1 MVAAVT
7 AGEGGVDHWGDW
19 FKKEYRRPILFCALI
34 AIAPV
39 AYGYDGTYFT
49 SLLETPVFV
58 RQFGDPTGDGEY
70 AISSSDQSLWVSIIQ
85 VGEVVGSL
93 AAGPIGDFSGRKGG
107 IFSAITL
114 LAIGVVLQ
122 MIVIGSSALLTVG
135 RLIAGAGIGIISNA
149 APLYLSEI
157 PPVEIRGACV
167 SSWQLML
174 AIGQVIGACVGL
186 GSHNLSSTAS
196 WRIPVGINLV
206 WVVLLFGVLF
216 IVPESPRWLLYR
228 GKEAKAERAL
238 AKIHGGSEYKDSL
251 VQEQL
256 AILNKAREEE
266 AEASSS
272 VSRWSDLYRNPV
284 ERRKFFATV
293 GILVSQQI
301 SGVQFIFSYT
311 TTFFALV
318 GLKDTFIITI
328 VVDVI
333 EVVGVLASFFVV
345 NRFGRRPLLIYTGI
359 FMFITLV
366 VVGCLGAVAGQG
378 DFEPYLADHPSLG
391 KAVAAMICLYVFAF
405 NVAWGPLA
413 WVVAAEMSTGR
424 NRQKHLSIGTALFWV
439 SAWAVTFTLPYLF
452 QPADAGLG
460 PMIGFIYAVGGFLSV
475 AFVYFFIPETIGRTL
490 EEINFMM
497 EARIPTRQWKD
508 FDLATVV
515 ARDEKKTARG
525 TTEHVEMTHDGTAAV
540 PKPRAKRFGSSLWTN
555 NNNKEVIDGHGG
567 ITPTPA
573 SKEQPELNA

>member
-1 MVAAVT
+1 MVAAV
-7 AGEGGVDHWGDW
+7 ASGESGLDSWGD
-19 FKKEYRRPILFCALI
+19 FLKKEYRRPIFFCALI
-34 AIAPV
+34 AIAPI

-58 RQFGDPTGDGEY
+58 RQFGDIIDGEP

-93 AAGPIGDFSGRKGG
+93 AAGPIGDYSGRKGG
-107 IFSAITL
+107 LLSAIIL

-122 MIVIGSSALLTVG
+122 MIIVGSGALLTVG

-186 GSHNLSSTAS
+186 GAHTLESTAS

-238 AKIHGGSEYKDSL
+238 KKIHAGSDYQDSL

-256 AILNKAREEE
+256 AILNKSREEE
-266 AEASSS
+266 AESSSS
-272 VSRWSDLYRNPV
+272 VSRWSDLWKNPV
-284 ERRKFFATV
+284 ERRKFIATV

-311 TTFFALV
+311 TTFFTLV

-328 VVDVI
+328 IVDCI
-333 EVVGVLASFFVV
+333 EVIGVIASFFVV
-345 NRFGRRPLLIYTGI
+345 NRFGRRPLLLYTGV
-359 FMFITLV
+359 FMLFTLLV
-366 VVGCLGAVAGQG
+366 VGALGAVAGQG
-378 DFEPYLADHPSLG
+378 ERFEPYLADHPSFG

-452 QPADAGLG
+452 QPNEAGLG
-460 PMIGFIYAVGGFLSV
+460 PMIGFVYSLGALASLL
-475 AFVYFFIPETIGRTL
+475 FVYFFIPETIGRTL

-497 EARIPTRQWKD
+497 EARIPTRKWKD

-515 ARDEKKTARG
+515 AKDEKKGTRG
-525 TTEHVEMTHDGTAAV
+525 TTEHVETATGAGAGV
-540 PKPRAKRFGSSLWTN
+540 GPRPEKPRTRRFETSFL
-555 NNNKEVIDGHGG
+555 NNKKANEEIDAES
-567 ITPTPA
+567 P
-573 SKEQPELNA
+573 

>member
-1 MVAAVT
+1 MVAAV
-7 AGEGGVDHWGDW
+7 ASGESGLDSWGD
-19 FKKEYRRPILFCALI
+19 FLKKEYRRPILFCALI
-34 AIAPV
+34 AIAPI

-49 SLLETPVFV
+49 SLLETGVFV
-58 RQFGDPTGDGEY
+58 RQFGDTTDKNGNP
-70 AISSSDQSLWVSIIQ
+70 AISSGNQSLWVSIIQ

-107 IFSAITL
+107 IFAAIVL

-186 GSHNLSSTAS
+186 GSHNLETTAS
-196 WRIPVGINLV
+196 WRIPIAINLV

-228 GKEAKAERAL
+228 GKEAKAEKAL
-238 AKIHGGSEYKDSL
+238 KKIHAGSDYQDSL

-256 AILNKAREEE
+256 AILNKSREEE
-266 AEASSS
+266 AKSSSS
-272 VSRWSDLYRNPV
+272 VSKWSDLYKNPV
-284 ERRKFFATV
+284 ERRKFIATV

-311 TTFFALV
+311 TTFFTLV

-328 VVDVI
+328 IVDCI
-333 EVVGVLASFFVV
+333 EVLGVIASFFVV
-345 NRFGRRPLLIYTGI
+345 NRFGRRPLLLYTGV
-359 FMFITLV
+359 FMLITLL

-378 DFEPYLADHPSLG
+378 SRFEPYLADHPAFG

-424 NRQKHLSIGTALFWV
+424 NRQKHLSVGTALFWV

-452 QPADAGLG
+452 QPTEAGLG
-460 PMIGFIYAVGGFLSV
+460 PMIGFIYSLGALASLL
-475 AFVYFFIPETIGRTL
+475 FVYFFIPETIGRTL

-497 EARIPTRQWKD
+497 EARIPTREWKD

-515 ARDEKKTARG
+515 AKDEKKGSRG
-525 TTEHVEMTHDGTAAV
+525 TTEHVETTFTSNDPTNTL
-540 PKPRAKRFGSSLWTN
+540 PQKPRTRRFETSFM
-555 NNNKEVIDGHGG
+555 NK
-567 ITPTPA
+567 
-573 SKEQPELNA
+573 KETENSADSP

>member
-1 MVAAVT
+1 MVAAV
-7 AGEGGVDHWGDW
+7 ASGDSGLDSWGD
-19 FKKEYRRPILFCALI
+19 FLKKEYRRPIFFCALI
-34 AIAPV
+34 AIAPI

-58 RQFGDPTGDGEY
+58 RQFGDIIDGEP

-93 AAGPIGDFSGRKGG
+93 AAGPIGDYSGRKGG
-107 IFSAITL
+107 LLSAIIL

-122 MIVIGSSALLTVG
+122 MIIVGSGALLTVG

-186 GSHNLSSTAS
+186 GAHTLESTAS

-238 AKIHGGSEYKDSL
+238 KKIHAGSDYQDSL

-256 AILNKAREEE
+256 AILNKSREEE
-266 AEASSS
+266 AESSSS
-272 VSRWSDLYRNPV
+272 VSRWSDLWKNPV
-284 ERRKFFATV
+284 ERRKFIATV

-311 TTFFALV
+311 TTFFTLV

-328 VVDVI
+328 IVDCI
-333 EVVGVLASFFVV
+333 EVIGVIASFFVV
-345 NRFGRRPLLIYTGI
+345 NRFGRRPLLLYTGV
-359 FMFITLV
+359 FMLFTLLV
-366 VVGCLGAVAGQG
+366 VGALGAVAGQG
-378 DFEPYLADHPSLG
+378 ERFEPYLADHPSFG

-439 SAWAVTFTLPYLF
+439 SAWVVTFTLPYLF
-452 QPADAGLG
+452 QPNEAGLG
-460 PMIGFIYAVGGFLSV
+460 PMIGFVYSLGALASLL
-475 AFVYFFIPETIGRTL
+475 FVYFFIPETIGRTL

-497 EARIPTRQWKD
+497 EARIPTRKWKD

-515 ARDEKKTARG
+515 AKDEKKGTRG
-525 TTEHVEMTHDGTAAV
+525 TTEHVETATGAGAGV
-540 PKPRAKRFGSSLWTN
+540 GPRPEKPRTRRFETSFL
-555 NNNKEVIDGHGG
+555 NNKKANEEIDAVAES
-567 ITPTPA
+567 P
-573 SKEQPELNA
+573 

>member
-1 MVAAVT
+1 MVAAIS
-7 AGEGGVDHWGDW
+7 GGDQGLDSWGD
-19 FKKEYRRPILFCALI
+19 FLKKEYRRPIFFCALI
-34 AIAPV
+34 AIAPI

-49 SLLETPVFV
+49 SLLETPVFE
-58 RQFGDPTGDGEY
+58 RQFGDYDAKSNSY
-70 AISSSDQSLWVSIIQ
+70 SISSSDQSLWVSIIQ

-93 AAGPIGDFSGRKGG
+93 AAGPIGDYSGRKGG
-107 IFSAITL
+107 MLAAIIL

-186 GSHNLSSTAS
+186 GSHNRSDTSS
-196 WRIPVGINLV
+196 WRIPIAINLV

-216 IVPESPRWLLYR
+216 IVPESPRWLLY
-228 GKEAKAERAL
+228 KNKDAKAEKAL
-238 AKIHGGSEYKDSL
+238 RKIHAGSEYQDLL

-256 AILNKAREEE
+256 AIINKSREEE
-266 AEASSS
+266 AQASSS
-272 VSRWSDLYRNPV
+272 QSRWSDLWRNPV
-284 ERRKFFATV
+284 ERRKFIATV

-311 TTFFALV
+311 TTFFTLV

-328 VVDVI
+328 IVDCI
-333 EVVGVLASFFVV
+333 EVLGVLASFFVV
-345 NRFGRRPLLIYTGI
+345 NRFGRRPLLLYTGI
-359 FMFITLV
+359 FMLITLL

-378 DFEPYLADHPSLG
+378 TRFEPYLADHPSFG

-452 QPADAGLG
+452 QPNEAGLG
-460 PMIGFIYAVGGFLSV
+460 PMIGFIYSLGALASLL
-475 AFVYFFIPETIGRTL
+475 FVYFFIPETIGRTL

-515 ARDEKKTARG
+515 AKDEKKGTRG
-525 TTEHVEMTHDGTAAV
+525 TTEHVETTNNGQQGQAALASK
-540 PKPRAKRFGSSLWTN
+540 PEKPRTRRFETSFI
-555 NNNKEVIDGHGG
+555 NKK
-567 ITPTPA
+567 TA
-573 SKEQPELNA
+573 EQIAESESP

>member
-1 MVAAVT
+1 MVAAVA
-7 AGEGGVDHWGDW
+7 AGDSGLTSWGEW

-58 RQFGDPTGDGEY
+58 RQFGDSNGDGTY
-70 AISSSDQSLWVSIIQ
+70 SISSGDQSLWVSIIQ
-85 VGEVVGSL
+85 VGEVFGSL
-93 AAGPIGDFSGRKGG
+93 AAGPIGDYAGRKGG
-107 IFSAITL
+107 LLSAIIL

-122 MIVIGSSALLTVG
+122 MIIIGSSALLTVG

-186 GSHNLSSTAS
+186 ASHNKSDTSS
-196 WRIPVGINLV
+196 WRIPIAINLV

-216 IVPESPRWLLYR
+216 IVPESPRWLLYK
-228 GKEAKAERAL
+228 GKSEKAERAL
-238 AKIHGGSEYKDSL
+238 FKIHGGSEYKESL

-256 AILNKAREEE
+256 AILNKSREEE

-272 VSRWSDLYRNPV
+272 ESKWSDLWRNPV
-284 ERRKFFATV
+284 ERRKFIATV

-311 TTFFALV
+311 TTFFTLV
-318 GLKDTFIITI
+318 GLSDTFIITI
-328 VVDVI
+328 IVDCI
-333 EVVGVLASFFVV
+333 EVLGVLASFFVV
-345 NRFGRRPLLIYTGI
+345 NRFGRRPLLLYTGI
-359 FMFITLV
+359 FMLITLL

-378 DFEPYLADHPSLG
+378 SRFEPYLKDHPAFG

-452 QPADAGLG
+452 QPTEAGLG
-460 PMIGFIYAVGGFLSV
+460 PMIGFIYSLGALASLL
-475 AFVYFFIPETIGRTL
+475 FVYFFIPETIGRTL

-497 EARIPTRQWKD
+497 EARLPTRQWKD

-515 ARDEKKTARG
+515 AKDEKKGTRG
-525 TTEHVEMTHDGTAAV
+525 TTEHVETQVNGNPTG
-540 PKPRAKRFGSSLWTN
+540 PKSEKPRIRRFETSFM
-555 NNNKEVIDGHGG
+555 NKKSTGAHAAEDS
-567 ITPTPA
+567 P
-573 SKEQPELNA
+573 

>member
-1 MVAAVT
+1 MVAAV
-7 AGEGGVDHWGDW
+7 ASGESGLDSWGD
-19 FKKEYRRPILFCALI
+19 FLKKEYRRPIFFCALI
-34 AIAPV
+34 AIAPI

-58 RQFGDPTGDGEY
+58 RQFGDIIDGKP

-93 AAGPIGDFSGRKGG
+93 AAGPIGDYSGRKGG
-107 IFSAITL
+107 LLSAIIL

-122 MIVIGSSALLTVG
+122 MIIVGSGALLTVG

-186 GSHNLSSTAS
+186 GAHTLESTAS

-238 AKIHGGSEYKDSL
+238 KKIHAGSDYQDSL

-256 AILNKAREEE
+256 AILNKSREEE
-266 AEASSS
+266 AESSSS
-272 VSRWSDLYRNPV
+272 VSRWSDLWRNPV
-284 ERRKFFATV
+284 ERRKFIATV

-311 TTFFALV
+311 TTFFTLV

-328 VVDVI
+328 IVDCI
-333 EVVGVLASFFVV
+333 EVVGVIASFFVV
-345 NRFGRRPLLIYTGI
+345 NRFGRRPLLLYTGI
-359 FMFITLV
+359 FMLFTLLV
-366 VVGCLGAVAGQG
+366 VGALGAVAGQG
-378 DFEPYLADHPSLG
+378 ERFEPYLADHPSFG

-452 QPADAGLG
+452 QPNEAGLG
-460 PMIGFIYAVGGFLSV
+460 PMIGFVYSLGALASLL
-475 AFVYFFIPETIGRTL
+475 FVYFFIPETIGRTL

-497 EARIPTRQWKD
+497 EARIPTRKWKD

-515 ARDEKKTARG
+515 AKDEKKGTRG
-525 TTEHVEMTHDGTAAV
+525 TTEHVETATGAGAG
-540 PKPRAKRFGSSLWTN
+540 PRPEKPRTRRFETSFL
-555 NNNKEVIDGHGG
+555 NNKKANEEIDAVAES
-567 ITPTPA
+567 P
-573 SKEQPELNA
+573 

>member
-1 MVAAVT
+1 MVAAV
-7 AGEGGVDHWGDW
+7 ASGESGLDSWGD
-19 FKKEYRRPILFCALI
+19 FLKKEYRRPIFFCALI
-34 AIAPV
+34 AIAPI

-58 RQFGDPTGDGEY
+58 RQFGDIIDGKP

-93 AAGPIGDFSGRKGG
+93 AAGPIGDYSGRKGG
-107 IFSAITL
+107 LLSAIIL

-122 MIVIGSSALLTVG
+122 MIIVGSGALLTVG

-186 GSHNLSSTAS
+186 GAHTLESTAS

-238 AKIHGGSEYKDSL
+238 KKIHAGSDYQDSL

-256 AILNKAREEE
+256 AILNKSREEE
-266 AEASSS
+266 AESSSS
-272 VSRWSDLYRNPV
+272 VSRWSDLWRNPV
-284 ERRKFFATV
+284 ERRKFIATV

-311 TTFFALV
+311 TTFFTLV

-328 VVDVI
+328 IVDCI
-333 EVVGVLASFFVV
+333 EVIGVIASFFVV
-345 NRFGRRPLLIYTGI
+345 NRFGRRPLLLYTGI
-359 FMFITLV
+359 FMLFTLLV
-366 VVGCLGAVAGQG
+366 VGALGAVAGQG
-378 DFEPYLADHPSLG
+378 ERFEPYLADHPSFG

-452 QPADAGLG
+452 QPNEAGLG
-460 PMIGFIYAVGGFLSV
+460 PMIGFVYSLGALASLL
-475 AFVYFFIPETIGRTL
+475 FVYFFIPETIGRTL

-497 EARIPTRQWKD
+497 EARIPTRKWKD

-515 ARDEKKTARG
+515 AKDEKKGTRG
-525 TTEHVEMTHDGTAAV
+525 TTEHVETATGAGAG
-540 PKPRAKRFGSSLWTN
+540 PRPEKPRTRRFETSFL
-555 NNNKEVIDGHGG
+555 NNKKANEEIDAVAES
-567 ITPTPA
+567 P
-573 SKEQPELNA
+573 

>member
-1 MVAAVT
+1 MVAAV
-7 AGEGGVDHWGDW
+7 ASGESGLDSWGD
-19 FKKEYRRPILFCALI
+19 FLKKEYRRPIFFCALI
-34 AIAPV
+34 AIAPI

-58 RQFGDPTGDGEY
+58 RQFGDIIDGEP

-93 AAGPIGDFSGRKGG
+93 AAGPIGDYSGRKGG
-107 IFSAITL
+107 LLSAIIL

-122 MIVIGSSALLTVG
+122 MIIVGSGALLTVG

-186 GSHNLSSTAS
+186 GAHTLESTAS

-238 AKIHGGSEYKDSL
+238 KKIHAGSDYQDSL

-256 AILNKAREEE
+256 AILNKSREEE
-266 AEASSS
+266 AESSSS
-272 VSRWSDLYRNPV
+272 VSRWSDLWKNPV
-284 ERRKFFATV
+284 ERRKFIATV

-311 TTFFALV
+311 TTFFTLV

-328 VVDVI
+328 IVDCI
-333 EVVGVLASFFVV
+333 EVIGVIASFFVV
-345 NRFGRRPLLIYTGI
+345 NRFGRRPLLLYTGV
-359 FMFITLV
+359 FMLFTLLV
-366 VVGCLGAVAGQG
+366 VGALGAVAGQG
-378 DFEPYLADHPSLG
+378 ERFEPYLADHPSFG

-452 QPADAGLG
+452 QPNEAGLG
-460 PMIGFIYAVGGFLSV
+460 PMIGFVYSLGALASLL
-475 AFVYFFIPETIGRTL
+475 FVYFFIPETIGRTL

-497 EARIPTRQWKD
+497 EARIPTRKWKD

-515 ARDEKKTARG
+515 AKDEKKGTRG
-525 TTEHVEMTHDGTAAV
+525 TTEHVETATGAGTGV
-540 PKPRAKRFGSSLWTN
+540 GTRPEKPRTRRFETSFL
-555 NNNKEVIDGHGG
+555 NNKKANEEIDAES
-567 ITPTPA
+567 P
-573 SKEQPELNA
+573 

>member
-1 MVAAVT
+1 MVAAIS
-7 AGEGGVDHWGDW
+7 GGDQGLDSWGD
-19 FKKEYRRPILFCALI
+19 FLKKEYRRPILFCALI
-34 AIAPV
+34 AIAPI

-49 SLLETPVFV
+49 SLLETDVFKK
-58 RQFGDPTGDGEY
+58 QFGEYSAKDDGY
-70 AISSSDQSLWVSIIQ
+70 IINSSDQSLWVSIIQ

-107 IFSAITL
+107 L
-114 LAIGVVLQ
+114 LAAIILLALGVVLQ

-186 GSHNLSSTAS
+186 GSHTRSDTSS
-196 WRIPVGINLV
+196 WRIPIAINLV

-238 AKIHGGSEYKDSL
+238 KKIHAGSEYQDSL

-256 AILNKAREEE
+256 AIINKSREEE
-266 AEASSS
+266 AQASSS
-272 VSRWSDLYRNPV
+272 KSRWSDLWRNPV
-284 ERRKFFATV
+284 ERRKFIATV

-311 TTFFALV
+311 TTFFTLV

-328 VVDVI
+328 IVDCI
-333 EVVGVLASFFVV
+333 EVLGVIASFFVV
-345 NRFGRRPLLIYTGI
+345 NRFGRRPLLLYTGI
-359 FMFITLV
+359 FMLITLL

-378 DFEPYLADHPSLG
+378 ERFEPYLANHPSFG

-452 QPADAGLG
+452 QPTEAGLG
-460 PMIGFIYAVGGFLSV
+460 PMIGFVYSLGALASLL
-475 AFVYFFIPETIGRTL
+475 FVYFYIPETIGRTL

-497 EARIPTRQWKD
+497 EARIPTRKWKD

-515 ARDEKKTARG
+515 AKDEKKGTRG
-525 TTEHVEMTHDGTAAV
+525 TTEHVETSGGAAALASK
-540 PKPRAKRFGSSLWTN
+540 PEKPRTRRFETSFMNKKNAEDLAGSES
-555 NNNKEVIDGHGG
+555 
-567 ITPTPA
+567 P
-573 SKEQPELNA
+573 

>member
-1 MVAAVT
+1 MVAAV
-7 AGEGGVDHWGDW
+7 ASGGGGLKSWNEW
-19 FKKEYRRPILFCALI
+19 FKKEYRRPIFFCALI
-34 AIAPV
+34 AIAPI

-58 RQFGDPTGDGEY
+58 RQFGDMDSKGDY
-70 AISSSDQSLWVSIIQ
+70 ALSSSDQSLWVSIIQ
-85 VGEVVGSL
+85 VGEVFGSL
-93 AAGPIGDFSGRKGG
+93 AAGPIGDWSGRKGG
-107 IFSAITL
+107 LSAAITL

-122 MIVIGSSALLTVG
+122 MIVVGSSALLTVG
-135 RLIAGAGIGIISNA
+135 RLIAGAGIGVISNA

-157 PPVEIRGACV
+157 PPMEIRGACV

-186 GSHNLSSTAS
+186 GTHTIESTAS
-196 WRIPVGINLV
+196 WRIPIALNLV

-216 IVPESPRWLLYR
+216 IVPESPRWLLYH

-238 AKIHGGSEYKDSL
+238 GKIHGGSDYKDIL

-256 AILNKAREEE
+256 AILNKSREEE
-266 AEASSS
+266 AESSS
-272 VSRWSDLYRNPV
+272 NESKWSDLWKNPV

-311 TTFFALV
+311 TTFFSLV
-318 GLKDTFIITI
+318 GLEDTFIITI
-328 VVDVI
+328 IVDCI
-333 EVVGVLASFFVV
+333 EVLGVIASFFILE
-345 NRFGRRPLLIYTGI
+345 RFGRRPLLIYTGI

-366 VVGCLGAVAGQG
+366 IVGCMGAVAGHG
-378 DFEPYLADHPSLG
+378 DFEPYLAEHTALG
-391 KAVAAMICLYVFAF
+391 KAIAAMICLYVFAF

-452 QPADAGLG
+452 QPTEAGLG

-475 AFVYFFIPETIGRTL
+475 AFVFFFIPETSGRTL

-497 EARIPTRQWKD
+497 EARIPTRQWKNY
-508 FDLATVV
+508 DLATVV
-515 ARDEKKTARG
+515 AKDEKKGIRG
-525 TTEHVEMTHDGTAAV
+525 QTEHVEHTGAGAGEGV
-540 PKPRAKRFGSSLWTN
+540 PQKPTNKRFNSLWKGGSATTSAATSIN
-555 NNNKEVIDGHGG
+555 NS
-567 ITPTPA
+567 P
-573 SKEQPELNA
+573 

>member
-1 MVAAVT
+1 MVAAV
-7 AGEGGVDHWGDW
+7 AGGESGLDSWGD
-19 FKKEYRRPILFCALI
+19 FLKKEYRRPIFFCALI
-34 AIAPV
+34 AIAPI

-58 RQFGDPTGDGEY
+58 RQFGDIIEGEP
-70 AISSSDQSLWVSIIQ
+70 AISSGDQSLWVSIIQ

-93 AAGPIGDFSGRKGG
+93 AAGPIGDYSGRKGG
-107 IFSAITL
+107 LLSAIIL

-122 MIVIGSSALLTVG
+122 MIIVGSGALLTVG

-186 GSHNLSSTAS
+186 GAHTLESTAS

-228 GKEAKAERAL
+228 GHEAKAERAL
-238 AKIHGGSEYKDSL
+238 KKIHAGSDYQDSL

-256 AILNKAREEE
+256 AILNKSREEE
-266 AEASSS
+266 AESSSS
-272 VSRWSDLYRNPV
+272 VSRWSDLWKNPV
-284 ERRKFFATV
+284 ERRKFIATV

-311 TTFFALV
+311 TTFFTLV
-318 GLKDTFIITI
+318 GLKDTFVITI
-328 VVDVI
+328 IVDCI
-333 EVVGVLASFFVV
+333 EVLGVIASFFVV
-345 NRFGRRPLLIYTGI
+345 NRFGRRPLLLYTGI
-359 FMFITLV
+359 FMLITLL

-378 DFEPYLADHPSLG
+378 TRFEPYLADHPAFG

-452 QPADAGLG
+452 RPDQAGLG
-460 PMIGFIYAVGGFLSV
+460 PMIGFVYSLGALASLL
-475 AFVYFFIPETIGRTL
+475 FVYFFIPETIGRTL

-515 ARDEKKTARG
+515 AKDEKKGTRG
-525 TTEHVEMTHDGTAAV
+525 TTEHVETAPGATSAGTR
-540 PKPRAKRFGSSLWTN
+540 PEKPRTRRFETSFLN
-555 NNNKEVIDGHGG
+555 
-567 ITPTPA
+567 
-573 SKEQPELNA
+573 SKKANEAEAIAESP